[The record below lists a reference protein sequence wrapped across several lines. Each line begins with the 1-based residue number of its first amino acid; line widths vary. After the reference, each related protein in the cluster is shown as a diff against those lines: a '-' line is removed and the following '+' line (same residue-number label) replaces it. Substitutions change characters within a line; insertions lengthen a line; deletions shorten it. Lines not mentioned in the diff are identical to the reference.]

1 MTTAPA
7 STTVRSRVAELAAD
21 LIKPWQNGYLAD
33 RSNDVAALA
42 RLRRGAGHSAL
53 EIPDLWGLVN
63 TDPLHQ
69 QDEQGTALSDVTLN
83 RAEDALYTTLTLWAL
98 HQQSRRTRM
107 HRLGTSEQPG
117 GLGAA
122 VRRLMPTGGIDE
134 AVLKRLVRAGM
145 APDVVSLSKRLSDLV
160 VLLRRADI
168 PLDYSLLA
176 GQLYAWQWP
185 GGREAVRREW
195 GRSFH
200 TRQPQETAN
209 SNIDTGFDS
218 DDRDA
223 S

>member
-7 STTVRSRVAELAAD
+7 STTVRSRVTELAAD

-42 RLRRGAGHSAL
+42 RLRRGAGHSAF
-53 EIPDLWGLVN
+53 EMPDLWLLVN

-69 QDEQGTALSDVTLN
+69 QEERGTALSDLTLT

-107 HRLGTSEQPG
+107 HRLGTSEQSG

-122 VRRLMPTGGIDE
+122 VRRLMPPGGIDE

-145 APDVVSLSKRLSDLV
+145 APDIVSLSQRLRDLV

-176 GQLYAWQWP
+176 GQLYAWQLP

-200 TRQPQETAN
+200 SRQPQETVN
-209 SNIDTGFDS
+209 STIDAGFDS
-218 DDRDA
+218 EDKDA